1 MGAVRR
7 RLDAV
12 VAEVRSR
19 GRLAG
24 AAGAVGGATLVM
36 AAVALMSASFTAPA
50 GTGAGE
56 ALSAAVVGEAES
68 TLSVATVVEVR
79 ERATGLGPEW
89 DLPNMDHPRVDY
101 WIRQFQTNERMNERY
116 QGFLDRGGA
125 WVPMM
130 KDRLEERNMPL
141 DLIYLSMVESGFRP
155 DAVSSAGAVGL
166 WQFLRATGQE
176 YGLAVDRAV
185 DERRD
190 PVKATEAGL
199 DYLQRL
205 HNRFGSWYL
214 AMAAY
219 NGGQN
224 RVARVMRQ
232 TLGREKARSDQ
243 DYYRILSRLPKE
255 TQDYVPLII
264 AAARI
269 AKDPEAYGF
278 RPMQPSAAAWEEATF
293 PPATQLRE
301 IARLYGTTLD
311 DIQAL
316 NPHLLLL
323 RTPNN
328 REYTLRLPVGSTARY
343 AAAGGAAVRGA
354 TAGAAGAAPGSV
366 EGQLG
371 E

>member
-1 MGAVRR
+1 MGDMRTRV
-7 RLDAV
+7 DDFV
-12 VAEVRSR
+12 SGVRSQW
-19 GRLAG
+19 GVAG
-24 AAGAVGGATLVM
+24 SRKRIALGSATAGLGALV
-36 AAVALMSASFTAPA
+36 L
-50 GTGAGE
+50 
-56 ALSAAVVGEAES
+56 
-68 TLSVATVVEVR
+68 LSVAFAGPSADMPAIVAGTSAGSGVTAEAVLGTAAGSMTIAAQVR
-79 ERATGLGPEW
+79 EHATGLGPEW
-89 DLPNMDHPRVDY
+89 DLPNMDHPRVDH
-101 WIRQFQTNERMNERY
+101 WIRMFQTNERMNERY

-130 KDRLEERNMPL
+130 QERLEERGMPL
-141 DLIYLSMVESGFRP
+141 DLVYLSMVESGFRP
-155 DAVSSAGAVGL
+155 DATSHAGAVGL

-176 YGLAVDRAV
+176 YGLEVDRAV

-199 DYLQRL
+199 DYLERL

-243 DYYRILSRLPKE
+243 DYYRILSRLPRE

-264 AAARI
+264 AAGRI

-278 RPMQPSAAAWEEATF
+278 RPMVQEPAAWEEVTV
-293 PPATQLRE
+293 PPATELIR
-301 IARLYGTTLD
+301 IARQYGTTVD
-311 DIQAL
+311 EIQGL
-316 NPHLLLL
+316 NPHLLLH

-328 REYTLRLPVGSTARY
+328 RDYTVRLPVGSMARY
-343 AAAGGAAVRGA
+343 AAGSAVDTGTER
-354 TAGAAGAAPGSV
+354 
-366 EGQLG
+366 LG

>member
-1 MGAVRR
+1 MMDMRTRV
-7 RLDAV
+7 DTIV
-12 VAEVRSR
+12 SEVRSR
-19 GRLAG
+19 WGAESRMNKAVLG
-24 AAGAVGGATLVM
+24 AATVGVT
-36 AAVALMSASFTAPA
+36 AVALLTVAFAGPAVEPGIEPSAGVVAA
-50 GTGAGE
+50 DA
-56 ALSAAVVGEAES
+56 ADLSAYGTARAVE
-68 TLSVATVVEVR
+68 TRLH
-79 ERATGLGPEW
+79 ATGLGPAW
-89 DLPNMDHPRVDY
+89 DLPNMDHPRVEY
-101 WIRQFQTNERMNERY
+101 WIGQFQNNERMNERY

-125 WVPMM
+125 WVPFM
-130 KDRLEERNMPL
+130 KERLEERGMPL
-141 DLIYLSMVESGFRP
+141 DLIYLSMVESGFNA

-199 DYLQRL
+199 DYLERL

-224 RVARVMRQ
+224 RVARIMRQ

-264 AAARI
+264 AAGRI

-278 RPMQPSAAAWEEATF
+278 RPMVVAPAAWEEATVA
-293 PPATQLRE
+293 PATPLAQ
-301 IARLYGTTLD
+301 IARLYGTTVEE
-311 DIQAL
+311 IQAL
-316 NPHLLLL
+316 NPHLLIQ
-323 RTPNN
+323 RTPND
-328 REYTLRLPVGSTARY
+328 RDYAVRLPVGSLARY
-343 AAAGGAAVRGA
+343 AAVSGERRGGPGTVDAGR
-354 TAGAAGAAPGSV
+354 
-366 EGQLG
+366 LG